1 MHFYTAW
8 QMESNGS
15 WSLCS
20 PSLQSAAW
28 FRPSDW
34 FCAAPAALCCYLE
47 KARQRE
53 HTFFPC
59 DFILTKSLWHT
70 KLHVATSAA
79 LTNDLTLPQ
88 GTIKVWAG
96 NLDSKYL
103 LMWFFFFFHRLMQ
116 KIMSV
121 CNISELLCNIWG
133 FFSYQ
138 QLYVAQCL
146 GWDLEIMAGNT
157 PHNSKHFDNPQVF
170 CR

>member
-1 MHFYTAW
+1 MCSCSGFWKISARNLYALLHFLTNGEQW
-8 QMESNGS
+8 VLITVFLESAICCLVLAI
-15 WSLCS
+15 WLILCM
-20 PSLQSAAW
+20 LHT
-28 FRPSDW
+28 
-34 FCAAPAALCCYLE
+34 APAALCCYLE

-103 LMWFFFFFHRLMQ
+103 LIWFFFFFTDSCRKLCLFAIYWNCYVIYGDFFHISNCMLL
-116 KIMSV
+116 
-121 CNISELLCNIWG
+121 NI
-133 FFSYQ
+133 
-138 QLYVAQCL
+138 
-146 GWDLEIMAGNT
+146 
-157 PHNSKHFDNPQVF
+157 
-170 CR
+170 